1 MKGRSFFVL
10 DTRAPRECRLTFW
23 YEGAVLATCISL
35 NRFLPSAL
43 TPRSTLDRTSSGF
56 GLASILSS
64 SSTKSDGEGV
74 GGSGS
79 LQRMLGCI
87 ISASNES
94 GETETGVQVR
104 WWTSGIGQFGIRHG
118 GRAMEEPHFLS
129 STAVAERA
137 LAIIGQTSIS
147 RRRSRYS
154 PARTG
159 ES

>member
-1 MKGRSFFVL
+1 MPADVLVRRRGVGYMHLIKQIPSFS
-10 DTRAPRECRLTFW
+10 TH
-23 YEGAVLATCISL
+23 
-35 NRFLPSAL
+35 PSQH
-43 TPRSTLDRTSSGF
+43 TLDRTSSGF

-74 GGSGS
+74 GGSGP

-118 GRAMEEPHFLS
+118 GRAMEEPQLLS
-129 STAVAERA
+129 STAVAEKA